1 MIVNN
6 LNQIENKKFTV
17 IIIGSGFA
25 GISTA
30 LKLEKKG
37 LETLIIESGD
47 LDFDETS
54 NEFLKVNS
62 IGDHKSDLQVID

>member
-30 LKLEKKG
+30 LKLEKKV
-37 LETLIIESGD
+37 
-47 LDFDETS
+47 
-54 NEFLKVNS
+54 LK
-62 IGDHKSDLQVID
+62 L